1 MLVKIWRKGNIEHC
15 WWGCKL
21 LQLLRKTV
29 WRFHKKIKIELPY
42 NPAIP
47 LLGIYLEKK
56 KKHQFEEIHA
66 AQCSQQHY
74 LQLPRYE
81 SKKVYI
87 KK

>member
-1 MLVKIWRKGNIEHC
+1 MI
-15 WWGCKL
+15 
-21 LQLLRKTV
+21 LQ
-29 WRFHKKIKIELPY
+29 FHSWVYIFK
-42 NPAIP
+42 
-47 LLGIYLEKK
+47 KK